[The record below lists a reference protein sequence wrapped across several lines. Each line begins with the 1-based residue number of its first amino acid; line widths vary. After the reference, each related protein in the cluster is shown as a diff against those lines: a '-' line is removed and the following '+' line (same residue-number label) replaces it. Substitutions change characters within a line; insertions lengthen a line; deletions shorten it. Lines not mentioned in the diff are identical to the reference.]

1 MIEFYGDLSDKN
13 KRILLKFNMLTNMV
27 AGLSTCI
34 IFTAITIIIAAVS
47 NYWIIAWLILLYIAV
62 TILAICSPYFQK
74 EKTVQ
79 LIMPEKISI
88 SDETIYYSINN
99 RLITKPISYVKKVI
113 DYGDHYLIKFSFPK
127 LDGYLCQKN
136 LLKSGSLTEFEDLFS
151 DRLVKQSLIF
161 QTLIFYI
168 LFKICGGVIPPP
180 PPTCFILHY
189 GVI

>member
-62 TILAICSPYFQK
+62 TILAIFSPFLQR
-74 EKTVQ
+74 EKTLQ
-79 LIMPEKISI
+79 LIIPEKISI
-88 SDETIYYSINN
+88 NNETIYYFINN

-151 DRLVKQSLIF
+151 DRLVKQS
-161 QTLIFYI
+161 
-168 LFKICGGVIPPP
+168 
-180 PPTCFILHY
+180 
-189 GVI
+189 

>member
-1 MIEFYGDLSDKN
+1 MTMIEFYGDLSDKN

-62 TILAICSPYFQK
+62 TILAIFSPFLQR
-74 EKTVQ
+74 EKTLQ
-79 LIMPEKISI
+79 LIIPEKISI
-88 SDETIYYSINN
+88 NNETIYYFINN

-151 DRLVKQSLIF
+151 DRLVKQS
-161 QTLIFYI
+161 
-168 LFKICGGVIPPP
+168 
-180 PPTCFILHY
+180 
-189 GVI
+189 

>member
-27 AGLSTCI
+27 DGLSTCI

-151 DRLVKQSLIF
+151 DRLVKQS
-161 QTLIFYI
+161 
-168 LFKICGGVIPPP
+168 
-180 PPTCFILHY
+180 
-189 GVI
+189 

>member
-1 MIEFYGDLSDKN
+1 MTMIEFYGDLSDKN

-62 TILAICSPYFQK
+62 TILAIYSPYFQK

-151 DRLVKQSLIF
+151 DRLVKQS
-161 QTLIFYI
+161 
-168 LFKICGGVIPPP
+168 
-180 PPTCFILHY
+180 
-189 GVI
+189 

>member
-62 TILAICSPYFQK
+62 TILAIYSPYFQK

-151 DRLVKQSLIF
+151 DRLVKQS
-161 QTLIFYI
+161 
-168 LFKICGGVIPPP
+168 
-180 PPTCFILHY
+180 
-189 GVI
+189 